1 MGPGLPLNRVLKGS
15 RKALVHRGNP
25 CQKSRLCYNG
35 IRKSRERGHVME
47 NMELLQAMRQMM
59 EEVVSPIYERLDK
72 MDERFD
78 KMDERLDG
86 IESHLEKV
94 ETLATKTQITLEN
107 DIKPKINLLFEG
119 QITLQNRFSQL
130 DRMEEMLRE
139 LRYDVQD
146 LQHIVSWHSNDIRW
160 LKRRRYSNKI

>member
-1 MGPGLPLNRVLKGS
+1 
-15 RKALVHRGNP
+15 
-25 CQKSRLCYNG
+25 
-35 IRKSRERGHVME
+35 ME

-59 EEVVSPIYERLDK
+59 EEVVSPIYER
-72 MDERFD
+72 MDR
-78 KMDERLDG
+78 M
-86 IESHLEKV
+86 
-94 ETLATKTQITLEN
+94 ETEFTSLKEEVASVKEEVASVKEEVASVKALATKTQITLEN

-119 QITLQNRFSQL
+119 HITLQNRFSQL

>member
-1 MGPGLPLNRVLKGS
+1 
-15 RKALVHRGNP
+15 
-25 CQKSRLCYNG
+25 
-35 IRKSRERGHVME
+35 ME

-146 LQHIVSWHSNDIRW
+146 LQHIVSWHSSDIRW

>member
-1 MGPGLPLNRVLKGS
+1 
-15 RKALVHRGNP
+15 
-25 CQKSRLCYNG
+25 
-35 IRKSRERGHVME
+35 ME

-59 EEVVSPIYERLDK
+59 EKVVSPIYER
-72 MDERFD
+72 MDRMEAEFTSLREEVSSV
-78 KMDERLDG
+78 KEEVSSVKEEVASVKEEVSSVKEEVASVKEEVSSVKAL
-86 IESHLEKV
+86 
-94 ETLATKTQITLEN
+94 TTKTQITLEN

-119 QITLQNRFSQL
+119 HITLQNRFSQL

>member
-1 MGPGLPLNRVLKGS
+1 
-15 RKALVHRGNP
+15 
-25 CQKSRLCYNG
+25 
-35 IRKSRERGHVME
+35 ME
-47 NMELLQAMRQMM
+47 NLELLQAMRQMM
-59 EEVVSPIYERLDK
+59 EEVVSPIYER
-72 MDERFD
+72 MDRMEAEFTSLREEVSSV
-78 KMDERLDG
+78 KE
-86 IESHLEKV
+86 EVSSVKEEVASVKEEVSSVKV
-94 ETLATKTQITLEN
+94 LATKTQITLEN

>member
-1 MGPGLPLNRVLKGS
+1 
-15 RKALVHRGNP
+15 
-25 CQKSRLCYNG
+25 
-35 IRKSRERGHVME
+35 ME
-47 NMELLQAMRQMM
+47 NLELLQAMRQMM
-59 EEVVSPIYERLDK
+59 EEVVSPIYER
-72 MDERFD
+72 MDRMEAEFTSL
-78 KMDERLDG
+78 KE
-86 IESHLEKV
+86 EVASVKEEVSSVKAH
-94 ETLATKTQITLEN
+94 ATKTQITLEN

-119 QITLQNRFSQL
+119 HITLQNRFSQL

>member
-1 MGPGLPLNRVLKGS
+1 
-15 RKALVHRGNP
+15 
-25 CQKSRLCYNG
+25 
-35 IRKSRERGHVME
+35 ME

-59 EEVVSPIYERLDK
+59 EEVVSPIYER
-72 MDERFD
+72 MDRMEAEFTSL
-78 KMDERLDG
+78 KE
-86 IESHLEKV
+86 EVASVKEEVSSVKV
-94 ETLATKTQITLEN
+94 LATKTQITLEN

-119 QITLQNRFSQL
+119 HITLQNRFSQL
-130 DRMEEMLRE
+130 DRMEEMLRG

>member
-1 MGPGLPLNRVLKGS
+1 MV
-15 RKALVHRGNP
+15 VETH
-25 CQKSRLCYNG
+25 
-35 IRKSRERGHVME
+35 RERGHVME

-59 EEVVSPIYERLDK
+59 EKVVSPIYERLDK
-72 MDERFD
+72 MDERLD

-86 IESHLEKV
+86 IESRLEKV
-94 ETLATKTQITLEN
+94 ETLATKTQVTLEN

-119 QITLQNRFSQL
+119 HITLQNRFSQL

>member
-1 MGPGLPLNRVLKGS
+1 
-15 RKALVHRGNP
+15 
-25 CQKSRLCYNG
+25 
-35 IRKSRERGHVME
+35 ME

-72 MDERFD
+72 MDERLD

-94 ETLATKTQITLEN
+94 ETLATKTQIALEN

>member
-1 MGPGLPLNRVLKGS
+1 
-15 RKALVHRGNP
+15 
-25 CQKSRLCYNG
+25 
-35 IRKSRERGHVME
+35 ME

-59 EEVVSPIYERLDK
+59 EEVVSPIYER
-72 MDERFD
+72 MDR
-78 KMDERLDG
+78 M
-86 IESHLEKV
+86 
-94 ETLATKTQITLEN
+94 ETEFTSLKEEVASVKEEVASVKEEVASVKALATKTQITLEN

-130 DRMEEMLRE
+130 DRMEEKLRE

>member
-1 MGPGLPLNRVLKGS
+1 
-15 RKALVHRGNP
+15 
-25 CQKSRLCYNG
+25 
-35 IRKSRERGHVME
+35 ME
-47 NMELLQAMRQMM
+47 NLELLQAMRQMM
-59 EEVVSPIYERLDK
+59 EEVVSPIYER
-72 MDERFD
+72 MDRMEAEFTSLREEVSSV
-78 KMDERLDG
+78 KE
-86 IESHLEKV
+86 EVSSVKEEVASVKEEVASVKV
-94 ETLATKTQITLEN
+94 LATKTQITLEN

-146 LQHIVSWHSNDIRW
+146 LQHIVSWHSSDIRW

>member
-1 MGPGLPLNRVLKGS
+1 MVVETHKRKG
-15 RKALVHRGNP
+15 
-25 CQKSRLCYNG
+25 Y
-35 IRKSRERGHVME
+35 VME

-59 EEVVSPIYERLDK
+59 EEVVSPIYER
-72 MDERFD
+72 MDRMEAEFTSL
-78 KMDERLDG
+78 KE
-86 IESHLEKV
+86 EVASVKEEVSSVKA
-94 ETLATKTQITLEN
+94 LATKTQITLEN

>member
-1 MGPGLPLNRVLKGS
+1 
-15 RKALVHRGNP
+15 
-25 CQKSRLCYNG
+25 
-35 IRKSRERGHVME
+35 
-47 NMELLQAMRQMM
+47 
-59 EEVVSPIYERLDK
+59 
-72 MDERFD
+72 
-78 KMDERLDG
+78 MDERLDG

-94 ETLATKTQITLEN
+94 ETLATKTQIALEN

-130 DRMEEMLRE
+130 DRMEEMLRG

-146 LQHIVSWHSNDIRW
+146 LQHIVSWHSNDSRW

>member
-1 MGPGLPLNRVLKGS
+1 
-15 RKALVHRGNP
+15 
-25 CQKSRLCYNG
+25 
-35 IRKSRERGHVME
+35 ME

-59 EEVVSPIYERLDK
+59 EEVVSPIYER
-72 MDERFD
+72 MDRMEAEFTSL
-78 KMDERLDG
+78 KE
-86 IESHLEKV
+86 EVASVKEEVSSVKA
-94 ETLATKTQITLEN
+94 LATKTQITLEN

-160 LKRRRYSNKI
+160 LKRRRYSNKL

>member
-1 MGPGLPLNRVLKGS
+1 
-15 RKALVHRGNP
+15 
-25 CQKSRLCYNG
+25 
-35 IRKSRERGHVME
+35 ME

-72 MDERFD
+72 MDERLDKMDERFDKMDERFD

-86 IESHLEKV
+86 IESRLEKV
-94 ETLATKTQITLEN
+94 ETLATKTQVTLEN

-160 LKRRRYSNKI
+160 LKRRRYSNKL

>member
-1 MGPGLPLNRVLKGS
+1 
-15 RKALVHRGNP
+15 
-25 CQKSRLCYNG
+25 
-35 IRKSRERGHVME
+35 ME

-59 EEVVSPIYERLDK
+59 EEVVSPIYER
-72 MDERFD
+72 MDRMEAEFTSL
-78 KMDERLDG
+78 KE
-86 IESHLEKV
+86 EVSSVKKEVVSVK
-94 ETLATKTQITLEN
+94 TLATKTQITLEN

-130 DRMEEMLRE
+130 DRMEEMLRG

-146 LQHIVSWHSNDIRW
+146 LQHIVSWHSSDIRW

>member
-1 MGPGLPLNRVLKGS
+1 
-15 RKALVHRGNP
+15 
-25 CQKSRLCYNG
+25 
-35 IRKSRERGHVME
+35 ME

-59 EEVVSPIYERLDK
+59 EEVVSPIYER
-72 MDERFD
+72 MDRMEAEFTSL
-78 KMDERLDG
+78 KE
-86 IESHLEKV
+86 EVSSVKKEVVSVK
-94 ETLATKTQITLEN
+94 TLATKTQITLEN

-130 DRMEEMLRE
+130 DRMEEMLRG

>member
-1 MGPGLPLNRVLKGS
+1 
-15 RKALVHRGNP
+15 
-25 CQKSRLCYNG
+25 
-35 IRKSRERGHVME
+35 ME
-47 NMELLQAMRQMM
+47 NLELLQAMRQMM

-94 ETLATKTQITLEN
+94 ETLATKTQIALEN

-146 LQHIVSWHSNDIRW
+146 LQHIVSWHSSDIRW

>member
-1 MGPGLPLNRVLKGS
+1 
-15 RKALVHRGNP
+15 
-25 CQKSRLCYNG
+25 
-35 IRKSRERGHVME
+35 ME

-59 EEVVSPIYERLDK
+59 EEVVSPIYER
-72 MDERFD
+72 MDR
-78 KMDERLDG
+78 M
-86 IESHLEKV
+86 
-94 ETLATKTQITLEN
+94 ETEFTSLKEEVASVKEEVASVKEEVASVKALATKTQITLEN

-146 LQHIVSWHSNDIRW
+146 LQHIVSWHSSDIRW

>member
-1 MGPGLPLNRVLKGS
+1 
-15 RKALVHRGNP
+15 
-25 CQKSRLCYNG
+25 
-35 IRKSRERGHVME
+35 ME

-59 EEVVSPIYERLDK
+59 EKVVSPIYER
-72 MDERFD
+72 MDRMEAEFTSLREEVSSV
-78 KMDERLDG
+78 KEEVASVKEEVSSVKAL
-86 IESHLEKV
+86 
-94 ETLATKTQITLEN
+94 TTKTQITLDN

-119 QITLQNRFSQL
+119 HITLQNRFSQL

>member
-1 MGPGLPLNRVLKGS
+1 
-15 RKALVHRGNP
+15 
-25 CQKSRLCYNG
+25 
-35 IRKSRERGHVME
+35 ME
-47 NMELLQAMRQMM
+47 NLELLQAMRQMM

-78 KMDERLDG
+78 KMDGRLDG
-86 IESHLEKV
+86 IESRLEKV

-130 DRMEEMLRE
+130 DRMEEMLRG

>member
-1 MGPGLPLNRVLKGS
+1 
-15 RKALVHRGNP
+15 
-25 CQKSRLCYNG
+25 
-35 IRKSRERGHVME
+35 ME

-59 EEVVSPIYERLDK
+59 EEVVSPIYER
-72 MDERFD
+72 MDRMEAEFTSL
-78 KMDERLDG
+78 KE
-86 IESHLEKV
+86 EVASVKEEVSSVKA
-94 ETLATKTQITLEN
+94 LATKTQITLEN

-146 LQHIVSWHSNDIRW
+146 LQHIVSWHSSDIRW

>member
-1 MGPGLPLNRVLKGS
+1 
-15 RKALVHRGNP
+15 
-25 CQKSRLCYNG
+25 
-35 IRKSRERGHVME
+35 ME
-47 NMELLQAMRQMM
+47 NLELLQAMRQMM
-59 EEVVSPIYERLDK
+59 EEVVSPIYERL
-72 MDERFD
+72 D

>member
-1 MGPGLPLNRVLKGS
+1 
-15 RKALVHRGNP
+15 
-25 CQKSRLCYNG
+25 
-35 IRKSRERGHVME
+35 ME
-47 NMELLQAMRQMM
+47 NLELLQAMRQMM
-59 EEVVSPIYERLDK
+59 EEVVSPIYER
-72 MDERFD
+72 MDRMEAEFTSL
-78 KMDERLDG
+78 KE
-86 IESHLEKV
+86 EVSSVKKEVVSVKA
-94 ETLATKTQITLEN
+94 LATKTQITLEN

>member
-1 MGPGLPLNRVLKGS
+1 MSIGETLAKNHVYGIMVVETHKRKG
-15 RKALVHRGNP
+15 
-25 CQKSRLCYNG
+25 Y
-35 IRKSRERGHVME
+35 VME

>member
-1 MGPGLPLNRVLKGS
+1 
-15 RKALVHRGNP
+15 
-25 CQKSRLCYNG
+25 
-35 IRKSRERGHVME
+35 ME

-86 IESHLEKV
+86 IESRLEKV
-94 ETLATKTQITLEN
+94 ETLATKTQVTLEN

>member
-1 MGPGLPLNRVLKGS
+1 
-15 RKALVHRGNP
+15 
-25 CQKSRLCYNG
+25 
-35 IRKSRERGHVME
+35 ME

-72 MDERFD
+72 MDERLDKMDERFD

-86 IESHLEKV
+86 IESRLEKV
-94 ETLATKTQITLEN
+94 ETLATKTQVTLEN

-146 LQHIVSWHSNDIRW
+146 LQHIVSWHSSDIRW

>member
-1 MGPGLPLNRVLKGS
+1 
-15 RKALVHRGNP
+15 
-25 CQKSRLCYNG
+25 
-35 IRKSRERGHVME
+35 ME
-47 NMELLQAMRQMM
+47 NLELLQAMRQMM

-72 MDERFD
+72 MDKRLD
-78 KMDERLDG
+78 KMDKRLDG
-86 IESHLEKV
+86 IESRLEKV

-130 DRMEEMLRE
+130 DRMEEMLRG

-146 LQHIVSWHSNDIRW
+146 LQHIVSWHSSDIRW

>member
-1 MGPGLPLNRVLKGS
+1 MVVETHKRKG
-15 RKALVHRGNP
+15 
-25 CQKSRLCYNG
+25 Y
-35 IRKSRERGHVME
+35 VME
-47 NMELLQAMRQMM
+47 NLELLQAMRQMM

-94 ETLATKTQITLEN
+94 ETLATKTQIALEN

-130 DRMEEMLRE
+130 DRMEEMLRG

-146 LQHIVSWHSNDIRW
+146 LQHIVSWHSSDIRW

>member
-1 MGPGLPLNRVLKGS
+1 
-15 RKALVHRGNP
+15 
-25 CQKSRLCYNG
+25 
-35 IRKSRERGHVME
+35 ME
-47 NMELLQAMRQMM
+47 NLELLQAMRQMM
-59 EEVVSPIYERLDK
+59 EEVVSPIYER
-72 MDERFD
+72 MDRMEAEFTSL
-78 KMDERLDG
+78 KE
-86 IESHLEKV
+86 EVVSVKEEVSSVKA
-94 ETLATKTQITLEN
+94 LATKTQITLEN

-160 LKRRRYSNKI
+160 LKRRRYSNKL

>member
-1 MGPGLPLNRVLKGS
+1 
-15 RKALVHRGNP
+15 
-25 CQKSRLCYNG
+25 
-35 IRKSRERGHVME
+35 ME

-72 MDERFD
+72 MDERLD

-86 IESHLEKV
+86 IESRLEKV
-94 ETLATKTQITLEN
+94 ETLATKTQVTLEN
-107 DIKPKINLLFEG
+107 EIKPKINLLFEG

>member
-1 MGPGLPLNRVLKGS
+1 
-15 RKALVHRGNP
+15 
-25 CQKSRLCYNG
+25 
-35 IRKSRERGHVME
+35 ME

-78 KMDERLDG
+78 KMNERLDG
-86 IESHLEKV
+86 IESRLEKV

-160 LKRRRYSNKI
+160 LKRRRYSKKI

>member
-1 MGPGLPLNRVLKGS
+1 
-15 RKALVHRGNP
+15 
-25 CQKSRLCYNG
+25 
-35 IRKSRERGHVME
+35 ME

-72 MDERFD
+72 MDERLDKMDERFDKMDGRFD

-86 IESHLEKV
+86 IESRLEKV
-94 ETLATKTQITLEN
+94 ETLATKTQVTLEN